1 MTTEK
6 IHPWLWAQEN
16 LSKPRARA
24 FWEAYRKLERTSV
37 SKEYYEE
44 HHKEEAIKEAKIRE
58 LLPQIE
64 EIQNKARQSTDEIE
78 EQINALR
85 RKQKEI
91 YATTNAEVDKIY
103 AVVWNDP
110 DYLAQS
116 ERARKIHRRDRAK
129 LDALTENLKAKYLK
143 AQQDKA
149 SGALLNK

>member
-1 MTTEK
+1 MNEK
-6 IHPWLWAQEN
+6 IHPWAWAQEN

-24 FWEAYRKLERTSV
+24 FWEAYRKLERTSL

-44 HHKEEAIKEAKIRE
+44 HRKEEAIKEAKIRE

-85 RKQKEI
+85 QKQKEI

-116 ERARKIHRRDRAK
+116 ERARKIHRRDRVK
-129 LDALTENLKAKYLK
+129 LDGLTENLKDKYLK
-143 AQQDKA
+143 AQQKRED
-149 SGALLNK
+149 ALLKK